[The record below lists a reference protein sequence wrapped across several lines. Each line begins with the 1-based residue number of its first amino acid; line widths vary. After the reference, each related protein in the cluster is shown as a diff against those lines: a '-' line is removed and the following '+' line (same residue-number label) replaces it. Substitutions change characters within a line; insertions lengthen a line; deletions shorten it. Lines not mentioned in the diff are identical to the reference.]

1 MKLEFSDEVE
11 KLFEEISPYVVGCG
25 KLSDDAPADIKD
37 KMQRYK
43 EFAKTKRKTKCFFTK
58 TLFFV
63 EISH

>member
-25 KLSDDAPADIKD
+25 KLSDDAPADIKH

-43 EFAKTKRKTKCFFTK
+43 ELIADAACY
-58 TLFFV
+58 
-63 EISH
+63 

>member
-1 MKLEFSDEVE
+1 MTSVKLEFSDEVE

-43 EFAKTKRKTKCFFTK
+43 ELIADAACY
-58 TLFFV
+58 
-63 EISH
+63 